1 MGSSVMIRT
10 PYTDWIFDRR
20 GSYRQSTQVKHQ
32 DVVGEQLLGFCRR
45 RLTYYDVFEY
55 VRIVVRSC
63 RRHIRKADC
72 K

>member
-45 RLTYYDVFEY
+45 QDNFGKNSS
-55 VRIVVRSC
+55 VVDS
-63 RRHIRKADC
+63 IF
-72 K
+72 